1 MSLLKPYFH
10 FNKHIEAGID
20 EAGCG
25 CLAGPV
31 FAAAVILP
39 LDFDDGRIRDSKK
52 LSERTRT
59 ILAEVIKKESIAYGI
74 EMIPTNVIDSINIL
88 NARIKAMHMALSRLH
103 IKPEFIIIDGDKF
116 IEYEDIPYTCIIKGD
131 NKFYSIA
138 AASILAKNAR
148 DEFMKKL
155 DMVYPNY
162 DWKNNKGYGTKK
174 HISAIYEFGITEH
187 HRKSYEPIR
196 SILKYR

>member
-1 MSLLKPYFH
+1 MSLLKPYYH

-39 LDFDDGRIRDSKK
+39 INFDDGRIRDSKK
-52 LSERTRT
+52 LSEKAR
-59 ILAEVIKKESIAYGI
+59 AELSDVIKKESIAYGI
-74 EMIPTNVIDSINIL
+74 EMIQPEEIDETNIL
-88 NARIKAMHMALSRLH
+88 IAKIKAMHLALSKLH
-103 IKPEFIIIDGDKF
+103 IKPEFIIVDGDKF
-116 IEYEDIPYTCIIKGD
+116 TDYEGIPYTCIIKGD
-131 NKFYSIA
+131 NKYYSIA
-138 AASILAKNAR
+138 SASILAKHAR

-162 DWKNNKGYGTKK
+162 DWKKNKGYGTKN
-174 HISAIYEFGITEH
+174 HISAIREFGITEH

-196 SILKYR
+196 SMI